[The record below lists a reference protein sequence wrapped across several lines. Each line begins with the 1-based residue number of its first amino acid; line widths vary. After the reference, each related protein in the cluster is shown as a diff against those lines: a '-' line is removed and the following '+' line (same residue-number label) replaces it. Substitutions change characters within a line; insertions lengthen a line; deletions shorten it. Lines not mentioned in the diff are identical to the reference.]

1 MRAPRQPPLASH
13 RSQPRTW
20 TGRQAELMDQL
31 EDLFLCEGFAHLT
44 IDEIVGRLRC
54 SKMTLYTLAPSRE
67 QLTTA
72 VLRRFFDQAATAIET
87 RIEAAGTSEERVR
100 ACVVAPAEE
109 MRRMTPT
116 CFNDVL
122 QFATTRELFDAF
134 ATSCTRRLTDSLAGP
149 GQLGSPRVRLVTQ
162 AVQRVLTDLYSG
174 ELTAATGLDG
184 DTALDHLVATVIA
197 AVNAPNGTG
206 RPRIRR
212 VK

>member
-31 EDLFLCEGFAHLT
+31 EDLFLSEGFAHLT
-44 IDEIVGRLRC
+44 IDEIVGQLRC

-67 QLTTA
+67 QLTIT
-72 VLRRFFDQAATAIET
+72 VLRRFFEQAVTTVDAGIE
-87 RIEAAGTSEERVR
+87 AGTSPEDRIR
-100 ACVVAPAEE
+100 ASVVAPAEE

-122 QFATTRELFDAF
+122 QFVTTRELFEAF
-134 ATSCTRRLTDSLAGP
+134 AASCTNRLTESLAGP
-149 GQLGSPRVRLVTQ
+149 GDAGSPRVKLVAEVVRLVLQ
-162 AVQRVLTDLYSG
+162 DLYSG
-174 ELTAATGLDG
+174 ELAGRTNLDDG
-184 DTALDHLVATVIA
+184 SALDNLVAVVIA
-197 AVNAPNGTG
+197 AMAAPNGNG